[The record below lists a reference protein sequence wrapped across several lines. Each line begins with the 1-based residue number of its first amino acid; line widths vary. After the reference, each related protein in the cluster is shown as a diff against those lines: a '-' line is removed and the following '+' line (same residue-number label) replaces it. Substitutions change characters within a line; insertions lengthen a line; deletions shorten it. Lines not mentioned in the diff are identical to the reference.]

1 MNNRINC
8 TDNRAGRVLVVDDDP
23 SQRKLERLILEDR
36 DFDIVEAASGSE
48 AISLA
53 SELDLDAVLLDRYMP
68 GMDGDE
74 VCRMIR
80 EDLGKYLLPVI
91 IISGDDS
98 PTALTATLNGSAN
111 DFIKKPYSPEELVA
125 RVKSSVNMKR
135 LTDQL
140 DNIETVLFSLARM
153 VEAKDKSTGDHC
165 LRLANICELFGSTLG
180 LSHEQFEAL
189 RRGAILHDI
198 GKLGIPDKILLKEG
212 PLNEA
217 EWTIMRQ
224 HTIIGYDICKH
235 LKTLKTTLPI
245 IRNHHERYDGSGYP
259 DNLAGDN
266 IPLLARI
273 FQIADIYDA
282 LSSRRSYKEA
292 MPDSEIIAV
301 FTDEVAKGWRDPDLV
316 QRFIKLIKE
325 CPQELRSAVAYGGLS
340 NTNVR
345 GWIDPC
351 INYIP
356 YPA

>member
-1 MNNRINC
+1 MNNKING
-8 TDNRAGRVLVVDDDP
+8 TDYKAGRILVVDDDP
-23 SQRKLERLILEDR
+23 SQRKLERLILEER
-36 DFDIVEAASGSE
+36 DFDIVEAANGDE

-53 SELDLDAVLLDRYMP
+53 SKLELDTVLLDRYMP
-68 GMDGDE
+68 GKGGDE

-80 EDLGKYLLPVI
+80 EDLGNYLLPVI

-135 LTDQL
+135 ITDQL
-140 DNIETVLFSLARM
+140 DNIETVLFSLAHM
-153 VEAKDKSTGDHC
+153 VEAKDKNTGDHC
-165 LRLANICELFGSTLG
+165 LRLANICELFGSVLE
-180 LSHEQFEAL
+180 LSADEFEAL

-198 GKLGIPDKILLKEG
+198 GKLGIPDRIILKPES
-212 PLNEA
+212 LNEA
-217 EWTIMRQ
+217 EWNIMQQ
-224 HTIIGYDICKH
+224 HTVIGYNICKH

-259 DNLAGDN
+259 DQLEGEN
-266 IPLLARI
+266 IPFLARV

-292 MPDSEIIAV
+292 MTDSEIINIFKA
-301 FTDEVAKGWRDPDLV
+301 EVKKGWRDPELV
-316 QRFIKLIKE
+316 FRFIELIKE
-325 CPQELRSAVAYGGLS
+325 SPEELKNAVVDGDSISQSVPGQYDS
-340 NTNVR
+340 CVS
-345 GWIDPC
+345 
-351 INYIP
+351 YIP

>member
-1 MNNRINC
+1 MNNKING

-23 SQRKLERLILEDR
+23 SQRKLERLILEER
-36 DFDIVEAASGSE
+36 NFDIVEAANGSD
-48 AISLA
+48 AISMA
-53 SELDLDAVLLDRYMP
+53 GELELDAVLLDRYMP
-68 GMDGDE
+68 GLDGDE

-80 EDLGKYLLPVI
+80 EDLGNYLLPVI

-153 VEAKDKSTGDHC
+153 VEAKDKNTGDHC
-165 LRLANICELFGSTLG
+165 LRLANICEVFGSALE
-180 LSHEQFEAL
+180 LSGEELEAL

-198 GKLGIPDKILLKEG
+198 GKLGVPDRILLKPG

-217 EWTIMRQ
+217 EWRIMQQ
-224 HTIIGYDICKH
+224 HTVIGYEICKH
-235 LKTLKTTLPI
+235 LRTLKTTLPI

-259 DNLAGDN
+259 DKLAGDN
-266 IPLLARI
+266 IPLLARV

-292 MPDSEIIAV
+292 MSSHEIIAV
-301 FTDEVAKGWRDPDLV
+301 FQAEVEKGWRDPHLV
-316 QRFIKLIKE
+316 RRFIELIKD
-325 CPQELRSAVAYGGLS
+325 CPAELRNAVDGGNFS
-340 NTNVR
+340 KPEAP
-345 GWIDPC
+345 GQFGSSIS
-351 INYIP
+351 YIP